1 MARQSYP
8 DVQSY
13 SQLKRLIEKK
23 FKTAGT
29 EGKLG
34 EFFCTSVMPKTF
46 CTSHTQHI
54 FCKQINQSS

>member
-1 MARQSYP
+1 MAGQSHP

-54 FCKQINQSS
+54 FL